1 MQYDNRDTALPRV
14 PLQAGWQLP
23 SSLDQHYLH
32 TKQTVATGWFDQGL
46 ASKIPSL
53 EPGVRMWVMLLL
65 FLPLSFMQEIWKIP
79 FIGSAVPIIPFTE
92 TESSGLLA
100 HTLVDR
106 YVKNVRNV
114 KNVRK
119 SNQIKPK
126 GHTSSPA
133 GWALPRPTSRVL
145 SSTKAWFQG
154 SKSEPSCILDGGL
167 CRSQPTSAMNS
178 ITAL

>member
-65 FLPLSFMQEIWKIP
+65 FLPPSFMQEIWKIP

-167 CRSQPTSAMNS
+167 CRS
-178 ITAL
+178 